1 MSDDRPDTAPDD
13 VPPPRIDARL
23 EAPSADVA
31 PAGTAAL
38 PGAHRGGF
46 QRELTEPVPV
56 AVGAPVEPDA
66 ANAGSWTPEPDV
78 RWAPT
83 PPVLPRSASWA
94 LALAVVA
101 LIVSLVVGWG
111 VLIGIL
117 AAVLAV
123 VALRRP
129 WESRAV
135 AVWALCLSL
144 LSLAYSAGW
153 LWWASTQGPLFG

>member
-1 MSDDRPDTAPDD
+1 
-13 VPPPRIDARL
+13 V
-23 EAPSADVA
+23 
-31 PAGTAAL
+31 
-38 PGAHRGGF
+38 
-46 QRELTEPVPV
+46 PVP
-56 AVGAPVEPDA
+56 VGAPVEPDA
-66 ANAGSWTPEPDV
+66 ATTGSWTPEPDV

>member
-1 MSDDRPDTAPDD
+1 MSDDRLDDGRAPAS
-13 VPPPRIDARL
+13 VPHIDPRLD
-23 EAPSADVA
+23 APSADVA
-31 PAGTAAL
+31 PADSSAL

-56 AVGAPVEPDA
+56 AVPVTAPADA
-66 ANAGSWTPEPDV
+66 AQQWAPEPDV
-78 RWAPT
+78 RWAPA
-83 PPVLPRSASWA
+83 PAMLPRSAPWA
-94 LALAVVA
+94 LTFAVIG
-101 LIVSLVVGWG
+101 LLVSLVVGWG
-111 VLIGIL
+111 FVIGIVG
-117 AAVLAV
+117 AVFAV

-129 WESRAV
+129 WERRAV